1 MKIKFTAIYKLPLKK
16 TLEHR
21 NMVIVGG
28 SIFHEGNK
36 CYQQMFLDECLY
48 KL

>member
-16 TLEHR
+16 TLEHH

-36 CYQQMFLDECLY
+36 CYQQMFLDECVY